1 MKKIMLRDI
10 KKVHCPHCGH
20 VFLAPDIED
29 RATVKAMDVHCPKC
43 GALVNPEGFIPRVLR
58 FADDLL
64 KAAGKLTLVVLMFG
78 MMTGCAPKFLRDG
91 VTPDEMSRATTAT
104 DLMSPAEILQAF
116 RTDGVSDDAVA
127 DYFHASRYVIARLRE
142 GETMPTPSM
151 EATLRGA
158 YTNYLLL
165 GKSFKWLAR
174 KCPTD
179 QYYAFPNPLMEID
192 ADNS

>member
-1 MKKIMLRDI
+1 MLREV
-10 KKVHCPHCGH
+10 KRVTCPKCGH
-20 VFLAPDIED
+20 KFLAFVVED
-29 RATVKAMDVHCPKC
+29 KATAATQPVYCPKC
-43 GALVNPEGFIPRVLR
+43 GALVNPEGLILRILRV
-58 FADDLL
+58 AEDML
-64 KAAGKLTLVVLMFG
+64 KAAGKLTLVALMFG
-78 MMTGCAPKFLRDG
+78 MMAGCAPKFLRDG
-91 VTPDEMSRATTAT
+91 VTPDEMSRATAAT

-142 GETMPTPSM
+142 GETVPTPSM

-165 GKSFKWLAR
+165 NKSWRWLAR

-179 QYYAFPNPLMEID
+179 QYYAFPNPLMEKD
-192 ADNS
+192 ADNSLL

>member
-1 MKKIMLRDI
+1 MLRDI
-10 KKVHCPHCGH
+10 KKVRCPHCGY
-20 VFLAPDIED
+20 VFGAPVIED
-29 RATVKAMDVHCPKC
+29 RATVKEMDIHCPKC
-43 GALVNPEGFIPRVLR
+43 GSLINPEGFIQRISR
-58 FADDLL
+58 FAGDLL